1 MEPTLSEPSLP
12 HPGLP
17 SKPVTPSG
25 IIVRGMF
32 GGQTSEEW
40 VAKYERSHQHPVNRL
55 CHTYG
60 IPTILISVAM
70 FAAGFIRHR
79 LWWWAFALFVFYLH
93 AGLVEVLP
101 QRWFTAA
108 QYRVGQQW
116 ITRAVRDP
124 ESHRIVGECFGVGT
138 FLLQED
144 GCRLERWV
152 EKRGR

>member
-79 LWWWAFALFVFYLH
+79 LWWWAFALFVF
-93 AGLVEVLP
+93 G
-101 QRWFTAA
+101 W
-108 QYRVGQQW
+108 
-116 ITRAVRDP
+116 
-124 ESHRIVGECFGVGT
+124 
-138 FLLQED
+138 LLQFIGHAFEGKPPEFFHD
-144 GCRLERWV
+144 WRFLFVGVRWWWA
-152 EKRGR
+152 KINGKA